1 VTDWPPLHDY
11 SHSRAVVMGTW
22 TYSFLDSV
30 PAARNSWYR
39 IVSLLTGPLCGWPR
53 NRLLLL
59 DNRHYPGD
67 LPDELVTAFEDVTD
81 VALFYYVGHGQ
92 IDSDDQLCMGLTESR
107 SEPNRRATTSLQFS
121 AVRRA
126 LLDSDAATK
135 IVILDCCFAALA
147 SRPANTLAGLP
158 GEVLDMAAGTGAYT
172 MTATSAYATAWYETG
187 SSSKLPQTYFT
198 KYLIDLIE
206 RGIPG
211 QPAGLKL
218 HPLFTQLREILAADK
233 RPVPESRSID
243 AARDFV
249 FARNAAFPEAQ
260 RDPELGLSR
269 FTRRLAETEAGE
281 AAAEVPSIITVGD
294 KAKNARRRLGV
305 AGIATGGIG
314 ALAALLIWLVYPDY
328 IASPHVTRPPAT
340 VKAGPTATP
349 PARPK
354 TTLTNPATRGGGVVV
369 FSPDGNT
376 IATADLNGRTYL
388 WDTPT
393 GKRTGTLTDP
403 SSLGVIAVAFSSDG
417 STLAAA
423 DDNGSTF
430 LWDTATRTRAA
441 TLADPGSVMD
451 VAFSPHGST
460 LAVADLN
467 GSTYLWDTATGK
479 RIAALADPRSNGVG
493 AVAFSPD
500 GSTLAAADSN
510 GNIYLWNTATGKR
523 TITLTGSDGFGI
535 YKVAF
540 SPHGNFLAATTP
552 NGGRI
557 TYLWDTA
564 TGKRIATLA
573 DPGSVMDVAFSPHG
587 STLAV
592 ADFNGSTYLWD
603 TATGKHIATL
613 ADPSSK
619 GVLDV
624 AFSPD
629 GRTLAAADFSGNTYF
644 WNMNWLS
651 T

>member
-1 VTDWPPLHDY
+1 MTDRPPLHDY

-30 PAARNSWYR
+30 PAARNSWR
-39 IVSLLTGPLCGWPR
+39 RFVSLLTGPLCGWPR

-59 DNRHYPGD
+59 DDRRYPGD
-67 LPDELVTAFEDVTD
+67 LPNELVTAFEDVTD

-147 SRPANTLAGLP
+147 SRPANTLAGLS
-158 GEVLDMAAGTGAYT
+158 GDVLDMAAGTGAYT
-172 MTATSAYATAWYETG
+172 MTATSAYATAWYETS
-187 SSSKLPQTYFT
+187 SSSKLPQTYFS
-198 KYLIDLIE
+198 KYFIDLIE

-269 FTRRLAETEAGE
+269 SSRRLVETEAGK

-305 AGIATGGIG
+305 AGIATAGIG
-314 ALAALLIWLVYPDY
+314 ALAALLIWLVYPSH
-328 IASPHVTRPPAT
+328 ITSPRVTRTPAT
-340 VKAGPTATP
+340 VRTGPSATP
-349 PARPK
+349 PARPT
-354 TTLTNPATRGGGVVV
+354 TTLTNPDTHGGSVMA
-369 FSPDGNT
+369 FSPNGST
-376 IATADLNGRTYL
+376 IATAD
-388 WDTPT
+388 
-393 GKRTGTLTDP
+393 
-403 SSLGVIAVAFSSDG
+403 
-417 STLAAA
+417 
-423 DDNGSTF
+423 DNGNTF

-441 TLADPGSVMD
+441 TLTEPGSKGVMA

-460 LAVADLN
+460 LATAGLNGRTYLWDTATGKRTATLTDPSSLGVSAVAFSPDGSTLATADSNSNIYLWNTTTGKRTITLTGSGATGFYTVAFNRNGNFLATTLRGRGITYLWDTATGKRIATLPDPSSKGVYEVTFRGVGSTLAAADFN

-479 RIAALADPRSNGVG
+479 RIAALADPSSKGVLD
-493 AVAFSPD
+493 VEFSPD
-500 GSTLAAADSN
+500 GSTLA
-510 GNIYLWNTATGKR
+510 T
-523 TITLTGSDGFGI
+523 
-535 YKVAF
+535 
-540 SPHGNFLAATTP
+540 
-552 NGGRI
+552 
-557 TYLWDTA
+557 
-564 TGKRIATLA
+564 
-573 DPGSVMDVAFSPHG
+573 
-587 STLAV
+587 
-592 ADFNGSTYLWD
+592 
-603 TATGKHIATL
+603 
-613 ADPSSK
+613 
-619 GVLDV
+619 
-624 AFSPD
+624 
-629 GRTLAAADFSGNTYF
+629 ADFSGNTYL
-644 WNMNWLS
+644 WNVNWLGR
-651 T
+651 